1 MTSQFDVVVVG
12 AGAAGIAAA
21 LVLKAAGVSYVVLE
35 AAGRLGGR
43 ALTDYSLGY
52 PVDLGCTWLHSADQN
67 ILADAPPQTFGRDTG
82 RSSIYLDDQQRW
94 ASSAEDADCRAYLE
108 ACEERLIAAGERG
121 EDPPSTVVYDRPSPY
136 QRHFDW
142 WCGAYTSVPPPE
154 VGALDWYRYRDT
166 ETNWTVPTGYGHWI
180 VRPAAGLNIRREC
193 PVLAVDFS
201 GSGVRIT
208 TPSGIIQAKSVVLT
222 ASTNALARIR
232 FSPALPLPKQEALA
246 RLPLGHVNKVAVRFD
261 ALDPEWRNARSALL
275 SVRMGR
281 YDRPVGE
288 VFVDA
293 LTARALEPQG
303 EAAQID
309 FVLAQFA
316 HMYGSAIRRHVRAAR
331 ASTWGTTPW
340 IWGGYAAMTPGGGD
354 PRAELAAPLAGRL
367 FFAGEATHP
376 YFFSTAHG
384 AWESGLRA
392 AAEAGSALS

>member
-1 MTSQFDVVVVG
+1 MTNQADIAVIG
-12 AGAAGIAAA
+12 AGAAGIAAGRA
-21 LVLKAAGVSYVVLE
+21 LQAAGVSYVVLE

-52 PVDLGCTWLHSADQN
+52 PVDMGCTWLHSADQN
-67 ILADAPPQTFGRDTG
+67 ILADAPPESFGQDQVRG
-82 RSSIYLDDQQRW
+82 AIYLDDQHRW
-94 ASSAEDADCRAYLE
+94 ASPAEDTACHAYFD

-121 EDPPSTVVYDRPSPY
+121 EDPPSSVVYDQPSPY
-136 QRHFDW
+136 QRHFEW
-142 WCGAYTSVPPPE
+142 WCGAHTSVPPEE

-180 VRPAAGLNIRREC
+180 VKRAATLNIRREC

-201 GSGVRIT
+201 GRGARIT
-208 TPSGIIQAKSVVLT
+208 TPNGIVQAKAVILT
-222 ASTNALARIR
+222 ASTNALSRIR
-232 FSPALPLPKQEALA
+232 FSPSLPVAKREALA
-246 RLPLGHVNKVAVRFD
+246 RLPLGLVNKVAVRFD
-261 ALDPEWRNARSALL
+261 ALDPEWPSARSAVL
-275 SVRMGR
+275 SARMGR
-281 YDRPVGE
+281 YGRPIGE
-288 VFVDA
+288 AFIDA
-293 LTARALEPQG
+293 TIARALEPQG

-309 FVLAQFA
+309 FVLEQFA
-316 HMYGSAIRRHVRAAR
+316 YMYGSAIRQRARAAR

-354 PRAELAAPLAGRL
+354 PRAELAAPVADRL

-392 AAEAGSALS
+392 AAEAVSALS